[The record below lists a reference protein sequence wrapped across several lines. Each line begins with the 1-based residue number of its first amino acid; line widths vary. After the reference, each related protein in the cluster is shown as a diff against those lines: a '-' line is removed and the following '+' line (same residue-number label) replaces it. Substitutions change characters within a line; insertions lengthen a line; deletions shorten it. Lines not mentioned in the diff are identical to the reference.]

1 MRGLLKLT
9 WLEIRIFAR
18 EPLGFVGAIVIPAAM
33 FLLLGRTGRELALA
47 TGPGA
52 DHSAGMTQYLAQDLP
67 LFVSI
72 FISINAALSLIAVI
86 SIYREGGILKR
97 LRATPLRPAV
107 ILGAH
112 VLVKLFFTGIS
123 LLLMLLAGRRFYPV
137 PIHAHVAG
145 FSLAV
150 AATTVTILCMGF
162 VIASMVPT
170 ARFAQLIGSVIFYPT
185 LAVSGMFVPLS
196 SLPRPWALLGT
207 LLPMSHAVALLRGA
221 WVGADWLVL
230 LPHLGALALT
240 IAICLALTSRVFRWE

>member
-9 WLEIRIFAR
+9 LLEIRIFVR
-18 EPLGFVGAIVIPAAM
+18 EPLGFVAAVGVPLAM
-33 FLLLGRTGRELALA
+33 FLVLGRSVS
-47 TGPGA
+47 PGA
-52 DHSAGMTQYLAQDLP
+52 GQSATTTQFLAQDLP

-123 LLLMLLAGRRFYPV
+123 LVLMLLAGRRFYPV
-137 PIHAHVAG
+137 PLHAHVAG
-145 FSLAV
+145 FALAV
-150 AATTVTILCMGF
+150 VVTTVAILCMGF
-162 VIASMVPT
+162 IVASMVGT
-170 ARFAQLIGSVIFYPT
+170 ARFAQLVGSTIFYPM

-196 SLPRPWALLGT
+196 SMPRAWALLGSV
-207 LLPMSHAVALLRGA
+207 LPMSHAVALLRGA
-221 WVGADWLVL
+221 WVGASWLVL

-240 IAICLALTSRVFRWE
+240 IAICLALTTRVFRWE

>member
-9 WLEIRIFAR
+9 WLEIRIFVR
-18 EPLGFVGAIVIPAAM
+18 EPLGFVGAVVIPLAM
-33 FLLLGRTGRELALA
+33 FLLLGRSMSPSAG
-47 TGPGA
+47 
-52 DHSAGMTQYLAQDLP
+52 HSARASQFLAQDLP

-72 FISINAALSLIAVI
+72 FISINAALSLVAVI

-123 LLLMLLAGRRFYPV
+123 LVLVILAGRRFYPV
-137 PIHAHVAG
+137 PLHAHVAG
-145 FSLAV
+145 FALAV
-150 AATTVTILCMGF
+150 VVTTVAILCMGF

-170 ARFAQLIGSVIFYPT
+170 ARFAQLIGSAIFYPM

-196 SLPRPWALLGT
+196 SMSRPFALLGSV
-207 LLPMSHAVALLRGA
+207 LPMSHAVALLRGA
-221 WVGADWLVL
+221 WVGADWLIL
-230 LPHLGALALT
+230 LPHLGVLALT
-240 IAICLALTSRVFRWE
+240 IAICLVLTTRVFRWE